1 MSYVVKYPGRLFLL
15 FINAYCVLLYLYVIL
30 VNECLV
36 KNGGC
41 GHICEDTLDSC
52 RCNEGYRL
60 DEDER
65 IALVRNLL
73 TNTSRTNYYF
83 IDVDECW

>member
-1 MSYVVKYPGRLFLL
+1 M
-15 FINAYCVLLYLYVIL
+15 LYVYSFSFL

-36 KNGGC
+36 NNGGC
-41 GHICEDTLDSC
+41 SHICKDTLDSYSC

-65 IALVRNLL
+65 NCIGKK
-73 TNTSRTNYYF
+73 F
-83 IDVDECW
+83 VDI